1 MLRTILKVIA
11 TFLAVGVLLIGSL
24 ALALS
29 WIVDSDEFNTAFRGR
44 IAQAFGTPVEWQSLE
59 ATLLP
64 PRLTINQPALIAM
77 ARNSEDARLT
87 AKSAD
92 LRLALLPIFERRI
105 EVDSLVLH
113 GVELTMTRTSEG
125 LVLPFGREE
134 IGIVASNAFAP
145 VISQTAP
152 EQTPFA
158 LRLRSVV
165 VSESRIIL
173 RDRSLERPIEWR
185 FESPEAVARFESDL
199 IRIDLV
205 GEIQSGAIEAG
216 RISTRGTLAL
226 QASQAL
232 DGPTSFVADF
242 DFRTGERASIRGKL
256 TRGGEHPIQID
267 AVLVLSTGGR
277 VEFEGTSTREGVL
290 DLHARLESFDLALA
304 KSLLPDPQ
312 MELAGLATGLVRV
325 VGDAASPEY
334 VSIDVEVESGL
345 LRMPDYFV
353 EGSFLA
359 ELTVTHPLSGRP
371 MGRLDLDLTS
381 ARVEYQDQ
389 FKKPAGMRA
398 EMTTKFE
405 VQASGKI
412 DFESRIKLREINEIL
427 EQSAIRHSTSG
438 AVATSSLVPEG

>member
-1 MLRTILKVIA
+1 MLSTILKVIA

-29 WIVDSDEFNTAFRGR
+29 WIVDSDEFETAFRGR
-44 IAQAFGTPVEWQSLE
+44 VAQAFGTPVEWQSLE

-64 PRLTINQPALIAM
+64 PRITINQPALVTMTGNA
-77 ARNSEDARLT
+77 EDARLT

-113 GVELTMTRTSEG
+113 GVELAVTRTSEG
-125 LVLPFGREE
+125 LVWPFVREE
-134 IGIVASNAFAP
+134 IDTVASSAFAP
-145 VISQTAP
+145 AISQTA
-152 EQTPFA
+152 FA

-173 RDRSLERPIEWR
+173 RDHSLERPVEWR
-185 FESPEAVARFESDL
+185 FEAPEAVAHFDSDL
-199 IRIDLV
+199 MRIDLV
-205 GEIQSGAIEAG
+205 GELQSGAIEAG
-216 RISTRGTLAL
+216 PVSTWGTLAL
-226 QASQAL
+226 QVSQAL

-242 DFRTGERASIRGKL
+242 DLRTGEKASIRGKL

-267 AVLVLSTGGR
+267 AVLAFSTGGR
-277 VEFEGTSTREGVL
+277 VEFEGTSTREGML
-290 DLHARLESFDLALA
+290 DVHARVESFDLALA
-304 KSLLPDPQ
+304 KNLLPDPQ
-312 MELAGLATGLVRV
+312 MDLAGLATGLARV
-325 VGDAASPEY
+325 VGDAASPDY

-371 MGRLDLDLTS
+371 MGQLDLDLTS

-405 VQASGKI
+405 TQASGKI

-427 EQSAIRHSTSG
+427 EQSAIRHSTS
-438 AVATSSLVPEG
+438 LVRHRD

>member
-1 MLRTILKVIA
+1 MLSTILKVIA

-29 WIVDSDEFNTAFRGR
+29 WIVDSDKFETAFRGR
-44 IAQAFGTPVEWQSLE
+44 VAQAFGTPVEWQSLE

-64 PRLTINQPALIAM
+64 PRITINQPALVTTTG
-77 ARNSEDARLT
+77 NSEDARLT

-113 GVELTMTRTSEG
+113 GVELAVTRTSEG
-125 LVLPFGREE
+125 LVWPFVREE
-134 IGIVASNAFAP
+134 IDTVASSAFAP
-145 VISQTAP
+145 AISQTA
-152 EQTPFA
+152 FA

-173 RDRSLERPIEWR
+173 RDHSLERPVEWR
-185 FESPEAVARFESDL
+185 FEAPEAVAHFDSDL
-199 IRIDLV
+199 MRIDLV
-205 GEIQSGAIEAG
+205 GELQSGAIEAG
-216 RISTRGTLAL
+216 PVSTWGTLAL

-242 DFRTGERASIRGKL
+242 DLRTGEKASIRGKL
-256 TRGGEHPIQID
+256 TRGGEHSIQIA
-267 AVLVLSTGGR
+267 AVLALSSGGR
-277 VEFEGTSTREGVL
+277 VDFEGTSTREGVL
-290 DLHARLESFDLALA
+290 DVHARVESFDLALA
-304 KSLLPDPQ
+304 KNLLPDPQ
-312 MELAGLATGLVRV
+312 MDLAGLATGLARV

-371 MGRLDLDLTS
+371 MGQLDLDLTS

-405 VQASGKI
+405 TQASGKI

-427 EQSAIRHSTSG
+427 EQSAIRHSTSL
-438 AVATSSLVPEG
+438 ARHRD

>member
-1 MLRTILKVIA
+1 MLSTILKVIA

-29 WIVDSDEFNTAFRGR
+29 WIVDSDKFETAFRGR
-44 IAQAFGTPVEWQSLE
+44 VAQAFGTPVEWQSLE

-64 PRLTINQPALIAM
+64 PRITINQPALVTTTG
-77 ARNSEDARLT
+77 NSEDARLT

-113 GVELTMTRTSEG
+113 GVELAVTRTSEG
-125 LVLPFGREE
+125 LVWPFVREE
-134 IGIVASNAFAP
+134 IDTVASSAFAP
-145 VISQTAP
+145 ATSQTA
-152 EQTPFA
+152 FA

-165 VSESRIIL
+165 ASESRIIL
-173 RDRSLERPIEWR
+173 RDHSRERPIEWR
-185 FESPEAVARFESDL
+185 FEAPEAVARFESDL
-199 IRIDLV
+199 MRIDLV

-216 RISTRGTLAL
+216 PVSTWGTLAL

-242 DFRTGERASIRGKL
+242 DLRTGEKASIRGKL

-267 AVLVLSTGGR
+267 AVLAFSTGGR

-290 DLHARLESFDLALA
+290 DVHARVESFDLALA
-304 KSLLPDPQ
+304 KNLLPDPQ
-312 MELAGLATGLVRV
+312 MDLAGLATGLARV
-325 VGDAASPEY
+325 VGDAASPDY

-371 MGRLDLDLTS
+371 MGQLDLDLTS

-405 VQASGKI
+405 TQASGKI

-427 EQSAIRHSTSG
+427 KQSAIRHSTSL
-438 AVATSSLVPEG
+438 AIATSRLGPEG

>member
-1 MLRTILKVIA
+1 MLSTILKVIA

-29 WIVDSDEFNTAFRGR
+29 WIVDSDKFETAFRGR
-44 IAQAFGTPVEWQSLE
+44 VAQAFGTPVEWQSLE

-64 PRLTINQPALIAM
+64 PRITINQPALVTTTG
-77 ARNSEDARLT
+77 NSEDARLR

-113 GVELTMTRTSEG
+113 GVELAVTRTSEG
-125 LVLPFGREE
+125 LVWPFVREE
-134 IGIVASNAFAP
+134 IDTVASSAFAP
-145 VISQTAP
+145 AISQTA
-152 EQTPFA
+152 FA
-158 LRLRSVV
+158 LRVRSVV

-173 RDRSLERPIEWR
+173 RDHSLEKPIEWR
-185 FESPEAVARFESDL
+185 FEAPEAVAHFDSDL
-199 IRIDLV
+199 MRIDLV
-205 GEIQSGAIEAG
+205 GELQSGAIEAG
-216 RISTRGTLAL
+216 PVSTWGTLAL
-226 QASQAL
+226 QVSQAL

-242 DFRTGERASIRGKL
+242 DLRTGEKASIRGKL
-256 TRGGEHPIQID
+256 TRGGEHSIQIA
-267 AVLVLSTGGR
+267 AVLALSSGGR

-290 DLHARLESFDLALA
+290 DVHARVESFDLALA
-304 KSLLPDPQ
+304 KNLLPDPQ
-312 MELAGLATGLVRV
+312 MDLAGLATGLARV

-371 MGRLDLDLTS
+371 MGQLDLDLTS

-405 VQASGKI
+405 TQASGKI

-427 EQSAIRHSTSG
+427 EQSAIRHSTSL
-438 AVATSSLVPEG
+438 ARHRD